1 MTGLWQSVTGYPSRG
16 RRGGNMKTYTT
27 IQGDMWDLISHKAYG
42 SEKYMGLLM
51 QNNMEL
57 LDTFIFSSGTVL
69 KVPELEA
76 ETETDIPAWR

>member
-16 RRGGNMKTYTT
+16 RRGGSMKTYTT
-27 IQGDMWDLISHKAYG
+27 IQGDMWDSISYKAYG

-57 LDTFIFSSGTVL
+57 LDTFIFGSGTVL